1 MITKLYYFIKVASLG
16 SFTKAA
22 KDLYITQPALS
33 LAIKRLEKDLG
44 IQLFEREGNRTV
56 LSPDGEK
63 ILPYAEAIYSNYLSL
78 KSVISL
84 NAETQSIKLGS
95 GMSHVAEIIDEHMDD
110 FSASHI
116 KAILIQYYNYYDL
129 RVALLERK
137 VDVAICS
144 PPIVGTDIISKDLF
158 TEPICAL
165 MNKSHPLANTAVL
178 SYKDILNEPLIA
190 LPTNNPRRLSVDLA
204 FASVGAKPQYSH
216 EVDSIAIIPMLM
228 REDSRLLTLFPLSRA
243 RAVHLSNGLVYK
255 PFLEKDFVRTI
266 SISWHKRSSCTHSI
280 EKIIDFS
287 EEYYASSPLFQNW
300 GAFPLEK
307 QTEETFL

>member
-44 IQLFEREGNRTV
+44 ILLFEREGNRIV

-78 KSVISL
+78 KSVISM
-84 NAETQSIKLGS
+84 NAETQNIKLGG
-95 GMSHVAEIIDEHMDD
+95 GMSHIAEIIDEHRDD
-110 FSASHI
+110 FSASHV
-116 KAILIQYYNYYDL
+116 KVILMQYYNYYDL
-129 RVALLERK
+129 RSALLERK
-137 VDVAICS
+137 VDIAICA
-144 PPIVGTDIISKDLF
+144 PPITGTDIVSKDLF
-158 TEPICAL
+158 TEPICVL
-165 MNKSHPLANTAVL
+165 MNKSHPLADAPIL
-178 SYKDILNEPLIA
+178 SSRDILNEPLIA
-190 LPTNNPRRLSVDLA
+190 LPANNPRRLSVDQA

-216 EVDSIAIIPMLM
+216 EVDSIAITPMLM

-266 SISWHKRSSCTHSI
+266 SISWHKLSSYAHSI
-280 EKIIDFS
+280 DKITDFS
-287 EEYYASSPLFQNW
+287 AEYYASSPLFQNW

-307 QTEETFL
+307 QTGERTF